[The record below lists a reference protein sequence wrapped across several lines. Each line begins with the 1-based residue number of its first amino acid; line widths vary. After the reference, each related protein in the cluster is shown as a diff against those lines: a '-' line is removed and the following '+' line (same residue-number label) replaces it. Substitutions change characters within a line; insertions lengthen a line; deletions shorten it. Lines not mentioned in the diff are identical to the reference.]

1 MKSRK
6 RTGGVKMFNKK
17 YVVTSLGVL
26 PLLFACGTKTPSI
39 DPTAYPITPADRVRV
54 EVPDACRIAYQNV
67 IPRVAVIDF
76 ANNTTF
82 DLAKVIQS
90 QAAGT
95 TTRKE
100 VHGGVWGVTAG
111 PAGIGVGH
119 VGASASRT
127 DWRRQAQTVSRDVNA
142 KLGESIAEAVVSEL
156 SNIGGMRIFTR
167 RDLQKVLQEQKFQMS
182 GLVDPNTAVQIGRLA
197 GVKYIV
203 TGAVNNINLKWVEIG
218 EGAKRGLSQN
228 LGLLGTALAVG
239 ASTQEGWNLTVDIV
253 VKVIDT
259 ETGEVVLTKT
269 VSGREVLGKTP
280 TFNFDSIIGGAKKA
294 AQEALEDIRPD
305 LSKLFPLRGYIIQLR
320 TAPDKKSRYA
330 LINVG
335 SKNGVKEGQEFFVI
349 DFQAI
354 QDPITGKTTCDQIK
368 LPVTLV
374 VSTQIQ
380 PDKAWTVVKGDKNQ
394 IMRVKLGQVVERKPL
409 EGGSGLNK
417 LF

>member
-1 MKSRK
+1 MNRK
-6 RTGGVKMFNKK
+6 KISLVFAGV
-17 YVVTSLGVL
+17 VPAIL
-26 PLLFACGTKTPSI
+26 ACGTKAPSI
-39 DPTAYPITPADRVRV
+39 DPTAYQITPADRVRV
-54 EVPDACRIAYQNV
+54 EVPDACRIAYENV
-67 IPRVAVIDF
+67 IPRIAVIDF

-82 DLAKVIQS
+82 DLAKVVQS
-90 QAAGT
+90 QASGT
-95 TTRKE
+95 VKRKE

-119 VGASASRT
+119 VGASASKT
-127 DWRRQAQTVSRDVNA
+127 DWKRQAQTVSRDVNA
-142 KLGESIAEAVVSEL
+142 RLGESIAEAVVSEL
-156 SNIGGMRIFTR
+156 ANIGGMKIYTR
-167 RDLQKVLQEQKFQMS
+167 NDLQKVLQEQKFQMS
-182 GLVDPNTAVQIGRLA
+182 GLVDPNTAVQIGQLA

-203 TGAVNNINLKWVEIG
+203 TGSVNNINLKWVDVG
-218 EGAKRGLSQN
+218 EGVKRGLSEH

-239 ASTQEGWNLTVDIV
+239 ASTQEGWNLSIDIV

-294 AQEALEDIRPD
+294 AQEALEDIRPE

-320 TAPDKKSRYA
+320 TAPDGKSRYA

-349 DFQAI
+349 DFQVI
-354 QDPITGKTTCDQIK
+354 QDPITGRTSCDQIR

-380 PDKAWTVVKGDKNQ
+380 PDKAWTVVQGDKNQ